1 MSFDIPGLVIFIL
14 AIVALIIVHEFGH
27 YVASRLLG
35 VEVEEFGLGFP
46 PRILTLFEA
55 GGTKFTLNAIPLGG
69 YVRPKGEND
78 PEVPGGLAAASPWVR
93 LVVLTAGPLMNLLVG
108 VILSTLIII
117 RVGEPNRVAIAEVVA
132 DSPAGQAGLLPDDL
146 ILRINDQEVKSLEDV
161 RAQIYSNL
169 GKTVTFTFQRSGE
182 PRETS
187 LVPRTEPPA
196 GQGAVGIVMEQKY
209 VPIPVLRALPRGT
222 KAVYDYISD
231 LLHLPVRLIRGEI
244 DPALARPVGFKGMY
258 DIYQQARQE
267 EIPGVPPGVGV
278 MAVFT
283 AITISLGL
291 INLFPF
297 PALDG
302 GRIMFT
308 LPEILLRR
316 RIPQQYENAINLV
329 GFTLLILLMLYI
341 NIQDFV
347 QPLR

>member
-1 MSFDIPGLVIFIL
+1 MAFDLTGLVTFIL

-27 YVASRLLG
+27 YVAARLLG

-69 YVRPKGEND
+69 FVRPKGEND
-78 PEVPGGLAAASPWVR
+78 PSVPGGLAAASPWVR
-93 LVVLTAGPLMNLLVG
+93 LVVLFAGPLMNLLVG
-108 VILSTLIII
+108 VILSSMIIA
-117 RVGEPNRVAIAEVVA
+117 RVGEPTQVAIAEVEA
-132 DSPAGQAGLLPDDL
+132 NSPAEQAGLLPADVVL
-146 ILRINDQEVKSLEDV
+146 EVNGQEVKTTEDV
-161 RAQIYSNL
+161 RGQIYSNL
-169 GKTVTFTFQRSGE
+169 GKPIQMVFQRGE
-182 PRETS
+182 EVREIQLTPRENPT
-187 LVPRTEPPA
+187 PE
-196 GQGAVGIVMEQKY
+196 QGAVGVFMEQRY
-209 VPIPVLRALPRGT
+209 TPIPLARAVPRGFT
-222 KAVYDYISD
+222 AVYDYTRD
-231 LLHLPVRLIRGEI
+231 LLRLPVQLIRGEV
-244 DPALARPVGFKGMY
+244 DPAMARPVGFKGMY
-258 DIYQQARQE
+258 DIYQQAREE
-267 EIPGVPPGVGV
+267 EIPGVPPGVSV

-316 RIPQQYENAINLV
+316 RIPQEYENALNLV

-347 QPLR
+347 RPIR